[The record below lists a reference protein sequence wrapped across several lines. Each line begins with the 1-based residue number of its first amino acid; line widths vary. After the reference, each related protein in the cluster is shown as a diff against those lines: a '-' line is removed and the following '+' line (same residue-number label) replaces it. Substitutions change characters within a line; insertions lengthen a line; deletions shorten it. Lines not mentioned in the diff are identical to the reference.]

1 MNNDNLT
8 KTAHKK
14 IFIDRI
20 KSISFD
26 DVDSKI
32 DKLLLIAKIDN
43 KNKIIEILREIVPTY
58 S

>member
-14 IFIDRI
+14 ILIDRI
-20 KSISFD
+20 ESISFD